1 MQAVG
6 FAGMVVGMFMLLA
19 AVGLTNSTLHIPL
32 VFAGFI
38 LFNLLMN
45 AGPNSTRL
53 RSRQYCF
60 RRNCAEQQVAS
71 PPASQNSAQRWE
83 FSFCQF

>member
-1 MQAVG
+1 MQGIG
-6 FAGMVVGMFMLLA
+6 FAGMAAGTLIVLT
-19 AVGLTNSTLHIPL
+19 AVGLTNSNLHIPL

-45 AGPNSTRL
+45 AGQPRL
-53 RSRQYCF
+53 RSLQYCS
-60 RRNCAEQQVAS
+60 RGNCAEQEVVS
-71 PPASQNSAQRWE
+71 PPLLQNSAQRWE

>member
-1 MQAVG
+1 MA
-6 FAGMVVGMFMLLA
+6 AGMLILLA
-19 AVGLTNSTLHIPL
+19 AFGLTNSNLHVSL

-45 AGPNSTRL
+45 AGQSRL
-53 RSRQYCF
+53 RSLPYCS
-60 RRNCAEQQVAS
+60 RRNCAEQQVVS
-71 PPASQNSAQRWE
+71 LPPSQNSAQGWA